1 MSAPEA
7 YHAREI
13 FDDPAFPLAVRKGI
27 HGTDVAPHTH
37 DFIELVL
44 VAGGS
49 ARHSLSFADRP
60 SVAAPHLL
68 VEGDVFAVAPGER
81 HTYSESQGLTIYN
94 VLFQPELVAAA
105 REELRTIR
113 GIAGLLL
120 LEPLFRSETGF
131 RHKLHLAAAAQRT
144 VRQCLDAIAEEMS
157 RKPSGWRVLARA
169 RFLECLVLLGR
180 SFEAQNAQP
189 IDAKRLTGQHAAI
202 QRAVAFIEQ
211 HYPEHLSLAG
221 IARQAFLSPHHFC
234 TAFKQATGVSPW
246 TYLTQTRLERA
257 KELLRDTNQTV
268 TEIAL
273 DVGFSDSSYFARVFK
288 ASEGISPSAFRRS
301 ATNS

>member
-1 MSAPEA
+1 VSAPEA
-7 YHAREI
+7 YHAWEI

-27 HGTDVAPHTH
+27 HGTDVAAHTH

-131 RHKLHLAAAAQRT
+131 RHKLNLAAAAQRT
-144 VRQCLDAIAEEMS
+144 VRQCLDAIAEEIS

-169 RFLECLVLLGR
+169 RFLECLSSWAGR
-180 SFEAQNAQP
+180 SKHRTHNPLTKSALRGNTRRFNA
-189 IDAKRLTGQHAAI
+189 R
-202 QRAVAFIEQ
+202 
-211 HYPEHLSLAG
+211 
-221 IARQAFLSPHHFC
+221 
-234 TAFKQATGVSPW
+234 
-246 TYLTQTRLERA
+246 
-257 KELLRDTNQTV
+257 
-268 TEIAL
+268 
-273 DVGFSDSSYFARVFK
+273 
-288 ASEGISPSAFRRS
+288 SPSS
-301 ATNS
+301 NSTTPSTCPLRASPGRPF